1 MNITKRIK
9 QTMRQCSSLIK
20 PDHDTVVFEFI
31 DFEITKRELIGSVV
45 IIALMMAFG
54 FMISEKISE
63 SIADKQR
70 EYNQAIQIDSP
81 ELFDYGL
88 KTDVG
93 NVFAYGQ
100 LKALDPVTFPEIGG
114 KYYEIEKVR
123 EEYTRHEREVEHE
136 DSKGNKYYTTEVYYS
151 WDWADSES
159 LQCTK
164 ISFLEIEFDV
174 QKISY
179 SNSEYIKTI
188 YDDSDTRFVYYGSA
202 PECIGTIYTTVH
214 DNTIADN
221 TKFYKNLTIESV
233 RANLTDGDGIIIFW
247 IIWSI
252 LIILA
257 VFGFYYL
264 DNTWLD

>member
-9 QTMRQCSSLIK
+9 QTLSRCSFLIK
-20 PDHDTVVFEFI
+20 PDNDTVIFDFC

-45 IIALMMAFG
+45 IVAFLLALG
-54 FMISEKISE
+54 FLISEKMGE
-63 SIADKQR
+63 HIADKQR

-81 ELFDYGL
+81 ELFEYGL
-88 KTDVG
+88 ETDVG
-93 NVFAYGQ
+93 NAFVYGQ

-136 DSKGNKYYTTEVYYS
+136 DSKGNKYYTTEVYYT
-151 WDWADSES
+151 WDWAGSES

-164 ISFLEIEFDV
+164 INFMGIDFDV
-174 QKISY
+174 HKINY

-188 YDDSDTRFVYYGSA
+188 YEDSDTRYVYHGSA
-202 PECIGTIYTTVH
+202 PECVGTIYTTIC
-214 DNTIADN
+214 DNTIGDN
-221 TKFYKNLTIESV
+221 TKFYKNLTISAVKESLADEIV
-233 RANLTDGDGIIIFW
+233 VVFFW
-247 IIWSI
+247 IGWSI